1 MRSIWRVI
9 LIYNFR
15 DGRIIIKRILSIV
28 VMLAFI
34 LMAGMPAAH
43 AMEKQSEYKID
54 MALIYD
60 YFNTINNKDYEANY
74 KLWSRERAAELKDVS
89 KQNAIEKMGMWS
101 VSHVD
106 MGVNRTIG
114 RCYK

>member
-34 LMAGMPAAH
+34 LMTCQQPMPWRNNQNI
-43 AMEKQSEYKID
+43 K
-54 MALIYD
+54 LIW
-60 YFNTINNKDYEANY
+60 
-74 KLWSRERAAELKDVS
+74 L
-89 KQNAIEKMGMWS
+89 
-101 VSHVD
+101 
-106 MGVNRTIG
+106 
-114 RCYK
+114 

>member
-34 LMAGMPAAH
+34 LMAGMPAAPCH
-43 AMEKQSEYKID
+43 GE
-54 MALIYD
+54 
-60 YFNTINNKDYEANY
+60 TI
-74 KLWSRERAAELKDVS
+74 R
-89 KQNAIEKMGMWS
+89 I
-101 VSHVD
+101 
-106 MGVNRTIG
+106 
-114 RCYK
+114 